1 MLIGNSIRRF
11 GLILQTRSLI
21 AACVFA
27 VFSAGANADVTIVPY
42 AGTYNEAASAPA
54 GDYDNIGGAL
64 DVGLFNLVVGNNAFF
79 GSVYTPSDS
88 SDVFAIGVGP
98 GQTLI
103 GASLVFGTNLTEF
116 NPLFKAPGPNW
127 SLEESSITPTIFE
140 IDNLGTRGGDTATTY
155 VAPAFSRS
163 EGIYLVTLG
172 NGTFATN
179 SGGAVAYS
187 MNFLVAGPTVA
198 IPEPATLALLSVG
211 LAGLGVSRRKR
222 SA

>member
-1 MLIGNSIRRF
+1 MVIGEGIRRF
-11 GLILQTRSLI
+11 GLILQIRCLL

-27 VFSAGANADVTIVPY
+27 VCSAGANAGVTTVPY
-42 AGTYNEAASAPA
+42 AGTYNEATSAPG

-64 DVGLFNLVVGNNAFF
+64 DVGLFNLIVGNNAFL
-79 GSVYTPSDS
+79 GSVYTPNDS

-98 GQTLI
+98 GETLI

-127 SLEESSITPTIFE
+127 SLEESTITPTIFQ
-140 IDNLGTRGGDTATTY
+140 IDDLGVKGGDTPITY
-155 VAPAFSRS
+155 IAPAFSRG

-179 SGGAVAYS
+179 SSGPVGYS
-187 MNFLVAGPTVA
+187 MNFLVAGPSA
-198 IPEPATLALLSVG
+198 PIAEPATLALLAIGV
-211 LAGLGVSRRKR
+211 AGLGLTRRKR
-222 SA
+222 SV